1 MHRHAAESEKSL
13 LIRMAGGCAA
23 SATAT
28 PSEASLNCGG
38 AYRGKILVAAEKQR
52 KNATI

>member
-1 MHRHAAESEKSL
+1 
-13 LIRMAGGCAA
+13 MAGGRAA
-23 SATAT
+23 SDTAT